1 MTDQINIT
9 HREHPIPQVTD
20 FAVQYASILELIA
33 GSVPDDNCDRIVGE
47 SSAMEMA
54 KLNGPISLE
63 NPLSD
68 ILDKLIVIQHLGEIG
83 LETDILIESLRDQ
96 IAERISRER

>member
-1 MTDQINIT
+1 
-9 HREHPIPQVTD
+9 
-20 FAVQYASILELIA
+20 
-33 GSVPDDNCDRIVGE
+33 
-47 SSAMEMA
+47 MEMA